1 MVRQSADDRLR
12 RLLALV
18 PWVAAAEG
26 PKVEE
31 VCARFGLSPDELAA
45 DLELL
50 FVCGLH
56 PYTPDML
63 IEADIA
69 DGRVWI
75 RYADY
80 FSRPLRLTPA
90 EGLALVAAGTAL
102 LALPGAEPEGP
113 LARGLAKLAR
123 VLGVAP
129 EDAVEVELGD
139 ASPELL
145 AVLQAAAAERRQV
158 QIDYYA
164 YGRDEWTSRTIDPW
178 SIFSSAGQWYA
189 LAWCHRV
196 DAERLFRVDR
206 VRAAIPLD
214 TRFAPPP
221 PRPATPVYSPRPD
234 DPLVVLELEPAAR
247 WVAEQY
253 PNEGVEDAG
262 EGRCRVR
269 LRASGRSW
277 LERLLLRLGPDARVV
292 EGAPDIAASAAARLL
307 RRYRSGA
314 ELPWPPT

>member
-1 MVRQSADDRLR
+1 MSRGADERLR

-26 PKVEE
+26 PTVEE
-31 VCARFGLSPDELAA
+31 VCGRFGLAPQELAA
-45 DLELL
+45 DLEML

-75 RYADY
+75 RYADF

-90 EGLALVAAGTAL
+90 EGLALVAAGAAL
-102 LALPGAEPEGP
+102 LALPGADHEGP

-129 EDAVEVELGD
+129 EEAVEVELGD
-139 ASPELL
+139 APPGLL

-164 YGRDEWTSRTIDPW
+164 YGRDQWTTRTVDPW
-178 SIFSSAGQWYA
+178 SVFSAAGQWYV

-196 DAERLFRVDR
+196 EAERLFRVDR
-206 VRAAIPLD
+206 VRTAIPLD
-214 TRFAPPP
+214 VTFDPPP
-221 PRPATPVYSPRPD
+221 ARPPTAVYSPAPD
-234 DPLVVLELEPAAR
+234 DPVVVLELEPAAR

-253 PNEGVEDAG
+253 PHEALDDLGG
-262 EGRCRVR
+262 GRCRVR
-269 LRASGRSW
+269 LRVSGRSW

-292 EGAPDIAASAAARLL
+292 EGPHGVARSAAARLL
-307 RRYRSGA
+307 RRYAGRA
-314 ELPWPPT
+314 ELPLPPT

>member
-1 MVRQSADDRLR
+1 MTRQSAVDRLR

-26 PKVEE
+26 PTVEE
-31 VCARFGLSPDELAA
+31 VCSRFALTPDELAA
-45 DLELL
+45 DLGLL

-75 RYADY
+75 RYADF
-80 FSRPLRLTPA
+80 FSRPLRLTPS

-102 LALPGAEPEGP
+102 LALPGTDPEGP

-129 EDAVEVELGD
+129 EEAVEVELG
-139 ASPELL
+139 AAPPELL
-145 AVLQAAAAERRQV
+145 AVLQAASAEHRQV

-164 YGRDEWTSRTIDPW
+164 YGRDEWTTRTIDPW

-196 DAERLFRVDR
+196 EGERLFRVDR
-206 VRAAIPLD
+206 VRAAVPLD
-214 TRFAPPP
+214 ARFAPPP
-221 PRPATPVYSPRPD
+221 PRVATALYSPRPD
-234 DPLVVLELEPAAR
+234 DPVVVLELGPAAR

-253 PNEGVEDAG
+253 PNEGVEEVGDG
-262 EGRCRVR
+262 WCRVR

-277 LERLLLRLGPDARVV
+277 LERLLLRLGPDGRVV
-292 EGAPDIAASAAARLL
+292 EGAPGVAASAAARLL
-307 RRYRSGA
+307 QRYAPTA
-314 ELPWPPT
+314 ELPLPPT